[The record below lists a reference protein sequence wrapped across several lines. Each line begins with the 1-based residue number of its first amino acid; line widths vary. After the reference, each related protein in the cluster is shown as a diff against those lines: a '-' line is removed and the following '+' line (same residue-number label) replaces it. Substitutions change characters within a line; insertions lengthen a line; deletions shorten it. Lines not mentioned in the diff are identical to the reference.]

1 MFVLIERRNMIS
13 SGSDVP
19 SSLRKKEIDRLRRDR
34 SISRSRRSS
43 SHQPASDVAQSTVRA
58 PPATRQD
65 REWHWCAY
73 LFCKRKR
80 RSNRVTAT
88 PVLNDREAICKQT
101 HRVTQGICKSKQ
113 QDKHNTTINKC
124 WSRVGAV
131 ITVTYGPNEIKQTIR
146 KINQRCN

>member
-1 MFVLIERRNMIS
+1 MWLFDRSARVWIDIRACRRAIHGDPTLSNRLFVLLERRNMIS

-58 PPATRQD
+58 PRATRQD

-73 LFCKRKR
+73 LSCERKR
-80 RSNRVTAT
+80 RSDRVPAT
-88 PVLNDREAICKQT
+88 PVLNAFDIAKRFA
-101 HRVTQGICKSKQ
+101 
-113 QDKHNTTINKC
+113 NKLT
-124 WSRVGAV
+124 G
-131 ITVTYGPNEIKQTIR
+131 
-146 KINQRCN
+146 